1 MVDLINMTSIG
12 KLIQLRVLK
21 TSALTI
27 EAVTGKEDLKLKL
40 MYLKNWNKDS
50 ETGDKEGTM
59 SPRYKTLSSCT
70 VASET

>member
-40 MYLKNWNKDS
+40 MYLKN
-50 ETGDKEGTM
+50 
-59 SPRYKTLSSCT
+59 
-70 VASET
+70 